1 MVERKEEVGGNWY
14 LPEVKA
20 ITWAPPQ
27 ASWETGSEHGRRE
40 GWWKSS
46 WGRCSSS
53 SLPVP
58 SCPSVPAPQLH
69 IFCTCFSWLSFCSI
83 ISDQWSLASDSLSL
97 LCSALLFWL
106 FKLWTLIER
115 EGENTWRSS
124 MPTAPRCSVSSS
136 NHAPPPSLSTFC
148 LVLFLFPNDDVPL
161 TLKKLKPIQTLR
173 PNWFD
178 FFFFGI

>member
-97 LCSALLFWL
+97 SALLCSSGCL
-106 FKLWTLIER
+106 NYELLLRER
-115 EGENTWRSS
+115 ERTPGEVVCRPLPVAQSRLRTTPHRHRFPLFVLCFSFS
-124 MPTAPRCSVSSS
+124 QTTTF
-136 NHAPPPSLSTFC
+136 LSH
-148 LVLFLFPNDDVPL
+148 
-161 TLKKLKPIQTLR
+161 LKS
-173 PNWFD
+173 
-178 FFFFGI
+178 